1 MRHWEKGD
9 RFKPFGMKGRS
20 RLVSDLFSD
29 MKFDESQKRNC
40 WLLEAE
46 GDIIWVLGCRAGD
59 LYRVGDNDEYLYYME
74 LA

>member
-1 MRHWEKGD
+1 
-9 RFKPFGMKGRS
+9 MKGRS